1 MDFLK
6 TNRRLA
12 IIGMVCILMAFLA
25 GNVSAQDVISI
36 PDVQGGASDEIIVDV
51 RMANGFTDVD
61 AFLMTVLY
69 DTDMLEYLSCQE
81 GDLDPDWTMFDCF
94 EPEPGLVNMGGFSI
108 PPNEIPAGSDGVLV
122 QLTFAVTCTG
132 CVQGD
137 TSDLVP
143 TNLRD
148 DLQDFDAV
156 SGTFTFTSASTPTST
171 PTFTP
176 MPNTPT
182 PVPSFTPVPDTP
194 TPVPT
199 NTAVPPT
206 NTPPATPTPVPT
218 NTPTPYP
225 TDTPTPPPTYTPTD
239 TPMSTPTYTPTPPST
254 DAILVTNAAGCTG
267 DEVIV
272 HVRMANGSTGVDAF
286 LMTVL
291 YDTDMLEYQ
300 SCARGDLDPDWV
312 MFDCYEPEPG
322 LVNMGGFSLPPD
334 EVPAGS
340 NGVLVE
346 MTFVVTCSGCAQGDT
361 SWLTPTNLRD
371 DIEGFVAESGFF
383 IFDCLATPT
392 PAPTNTPVPTNT
404 PQTPGPTS
412 TPTEPPQPTNTP
424 TITPTPPP
432 NDVIWIPDAQG
443 CTGDEIIVNVNMAN
457 AFTGVDAFLM
467 TVLYDTD
474 MLEYQSCARGDLDP
488 DWVMFDCY
496 EPEPGLVN
504 MGGFSLPPDE
514 VPAGSNGVLVEM
526 TFIVTCSGCAQG
538 DTSALIP
545 TNLRDDIEGFEAIEG
560 VFTFDCLTTPTP
572 EPTNTPE
579 TPAPTSTPTEP
590 PQPTNTP
597 TITPTPP
604 PNDVIW
610 IPDAQGCT
618 DDEIIVHVRMANA
631 FTGVDAF
638 LMTVLYDTDMLEYQS
653 CTRGDLEPD
662 WVMFDCYE
670 PEPGLVNMGGFSLP
684 PDEVPAGSNGVLVEM
699 TFIVTCSGCA
709 QGDTSALIPT
719 NLRDDIEGFEA
730 VEGVFTF
737 DCTATP
743 TPTATPT
750 GVPPTATPTEVPPT
764 ATPTEAPPTATPT
777 SVPPTATPT
786 SVPPTA
792 TPTSV
797 PPTATPTGVPPTAT
811 PTGAPPTP
819 TPTEPPSV
827 RPLGAYLE
835 MPTDYY
841 SFGEICYV
849 KTTVS
854 NDTPDL
860 YTEAPLFVLLDCYGI
875 FFWWPSWSND
885 IDYIMIDVEPMVER
899 EYWVVE
905 PFIWP
910 DVDSVASNIWFYTAM
925 TDKKITQILGLFDSF
940 EFGWGW

>member
-12 IIGMVCILMAFLA
+12 VIGMVCILMAFLA

-36 PDVQGGASDEIIVDV
+36 PDVQGGAGDEIIVDV
-51 RMANGFTDVD
+51 RIANGFTDVD

-108 PPNEIPAGSDGVLV
+108 PPYEIPAGSDGVLV

-137 TSDLVP
+137 TGALVP

-156 SGTFTFTSASTPTST
+156 SGTFTFTSVSTPTST
-171 PTFTP
+171 PTYTP
-176 MPNTPT
+176 MPDTPT
-182 PVPSFTPVPDTP
+182 PVPTFTPVPDTP
-194 TPVPT
+194 TPIPT

-225 TDTPTPPPTYTPTD
+225 TDTSTPPPTYTPTQAPTD

-300 SCARGDLDPDWV
+300 SCTHGDLDPDWV
-312 MFDCYEPEPG
+312 MFDCFEPEPG

-340 NGVLVE
+340 NGVLVK
-346 MTFVVTCSGCAQGDT
+346 MTFV
-361 SWLTPTNLRD
+361 
-371 DIEGFVAESGFF
+371 
-383 IFDCLATPT
+383 
-392 PAPTNTPVPTNT
+392 
-404 PQTPGPTS
+404 
-412 TPTEPPQPTNTP
+412 
-424 TITPTPPP
+424 
-432 NDVIWIPDAQG
+432 
-443 CTGDEIIVNVNMAN
+443 
-457 AFTGVDAFLM
+457 
-467 TVLYDTD
+467 
-474 MLEYQSCARGDLDP
+474 
-488 DWVMFDCY
+488 
-496 EPEPGLVN
+496 
-504 MGGFSLPPDE
+504 
-514 VPAGSNGVLVEM
+514 
-526 TFIVTCSGCAQG
+526 VTCSGCAQG

-653 CTRGDLEPD
+653 CTRGDLDPD
-662 WVMFDCYE
+662 WVMFDCFE

-750 GVPPTATPTEVPPT
+750 EVPPTATPTEVPPT
-764 ATPTEAPPTATPT
+764 ATPTSEPPTATPT
-777 SVPPTATPT
+777 SEPPTATPT
-786 SVPPTA
+786 SEPPTATPTSEPPTATPTEVPPTA

-797 PPTATPTGVPPTAT
+797 PPTATPTG
-811 PTGAPPTP
+811 APQTPTP

-860 YTEAPLFVLLDCYGI
+860 YTEVPLFVLLDCYGI

-885 IDYIMIDVEPMVER
+885 IDYIMIDVEPMIEQ
-899 EYWVVE
+899 EYWVIE